1 MSRIGKKP
9 VSIPKGVEVKVE
21 NDNTVIVKGPKGM
34 LSYKFHP
41 NMKIKVEE
49 NHIIVERPNDET
61 FNKVLHGTTRALLNN
76 MVKGVT
82 EGFTEEL
89 EIVGI
94 GYRGAVK
101 GKILELTLGYSHP
114 IIYEIPEGI
123 QITME
128 GTNIIKISGIDKQK
142 VGQVAAEIRS
152 FREPDPYK
160 GKGIRYK
167 GEVIKLKAGKT
178 VGKK

>member
-1 MSRIGKKP
+1 
-9 VSIPKGVEVKVE
+9 
-21 NDNTVIVKGPKGM
+21 VKGPKSQ

-41 NMKIKVEE
+41 NISITKNESQ
-49 NHIIVERPNDET
+49 IIVERKSEDP
-61 FNKVLHGTTRALLNN
+61 FSRAVHGTTRALLNN

-94 GYRGAVK
+94 GYRAAVK
-101 GKILELTLGYSHP
+101 GNNLELTLGYSHP
-114 IIYEIPEGI
+114 VIYPIPKDV
-123 QITME
+123 QITVE
-128 GTNIIKISGIDKQK
+128 GNANIKITGIDKQR
-142 VGQVAAEIRS
+142 VGQVAAEIRA